1 MPDADLPSD
10 LSRNIFAIDRM
21 KKNLL
26 TVSALLLASPFAFTS
41 CDTATGK
48 GAGWGAATGA
58 ILGAAATGNVRGAVV
73 GAVIGADTGA
83 MIGSSIDEAEAV
95 RYGPRPRG
103 GFPFGRPVETP
114 GFYQSP
120 YPPHQVYNLRRV
132 PHGGLVED
140 SVGGGYF
147 RKP

>member
-1 MPDADLPSD
+1 
-10 LSRNIFAIDRM
+10 M
-21 KKNLL
+21 KKTNFLFGL
-26 TVSALLLASPFAFTS
+26 ALLASSFAFTS
-41 CDTATGK
+41 CDTATGQ

-58 ILGAAATGNVRGAVV
+58 VLGAAVTGDVRGAVA
-73 GAVIGADTGA
+73 GAIVGADTGA
-83 MIGSSIDEAEAV
+83 LIGASIDEEQAV

-103 GFPFGRPVETP
+103 GFPYGRRTDTP

-120 YPPHQVYNLRRV
+120 YPPYQIYNLRRV

>member
-1 MPDADLPSD
+1 MRGTDFPSD
-10 LSRNIFAIDRM
+10 FPSNHRHDHIM
-21 KKNLL
+21 KKKNLL
-26 TVSALLLASPFAFTS
+26 IVSGLLFSSLALTS
-41 CDTATGK
+41 CDTATGQ

-58 ILGAAATGNVRGAVV
+58 VLGAAATGNVRGAAV
-73 GAVIGADTGA
+73 GALIGANTGA
-83 MIGSSIDEAEAV
+83 IIGASIDEDQAI

-103 GFPFGRPVETP
+103 GFPYGRRTDTP

-120 YPPHQVYNLRRV
+120 YPPHQIYNLRGV

-140 SVGGGYF
+140 RVGGGYF

>member
-1 MPDADLPSD
+1 
-10 LSRNIFAIDRM
+10 M

-26 TVSALLLASPFAFTS
+26 IISALLFASLAFTS
-41 CDTATGK
+41 CDTATGR

-58 ILGAAATGNVRGAVV
+58 ILGAAATGDVRGAAV

-83 MIGSSIDEAEAV
+83 MIGASIDEAQAV

-103 GFPFGRPVETP
+103 GFPYARRTETP

-120 YPPHQVYNLRRV
+120 YPPHQIYNLRGV

>member
-1 MPDADLPSD
+1 
-10 LSRNIFAIDRM
+10 M

-26 TVSALLLASPFAFTS
+26 IGSLLGLASLTLSS
-41 CDTATGK
+41 CDTATGT
-48 GAGWGAATGA
+48 GAGWGAVTGA
-58 ILGAAATGNVRGAVV
+58 VLGAAATGDVRGAAVGAVV
-73 GAVIGADTGA
+73 GANTGALIGA
-83 MIGSSIDEAEAV
+83 SIDEAEAV

-103 GFPFGRPVETP
+103 GYPYGRRTDTP

-120 YPPHQVYNLRRV
+120 YPPHQIYNLRGN
-132 PHGGLVED
+132 PQGGLVED

>member
-1 MPDADLPSD
+1 
-10 LSRNIFAIDRM
+10 M
-21 KKNLL
+21 KANNLL
-26 TVSALLLASPFAFTS
+26 IVSALVFSALALTS
-41 CDTATGK
+41 CDTPTGQ

-58 ILGAAATGNVRGAVV
+58 VLGAAATGNVRGA
-73 GAVIGADTGA
+73 AIGALIGATTGA
-83 MIGSSIDEAEAV
+83 IIGASIEEDQAI

-103 GFPFGRPVETP
+103 GFPFGRRTDTP

-120 YPPHQVYNLRRV
+120 YPPHQIYNLRGI

-140 SVGGGYF
+140 RVGGGYF